1 MASAFAFI
9 GNSRY
14 GWGNVF
20 TTDGASQRFDREFW
34 DAVFGGG
41 TIRIGI
47 ANANSKEDNA
57 GLILMP
63 LRSLCALR

>member
-1 MASAFAFI
+1 M
-9 GNSRY
+9 
-14 GWGNVF
+14 F
-20 TTDGASQRFDREFW
+20 TTAGASQRFDREFW

-57 GLILMP
+57 MLREGLWNDLYDYYHYILEVF
-63 LRSLCALR
+63 